1 MDKLY
6 ISNLI
11 VSQMVDISS
20 FINILVCEINHCTL
34 GYSILN
40 EYGEKTHKSSF
51 HAKHPL
57 DAWGG
62 FAGGCFKNQLKIDF

>member
-1 MDKLY
+1 
-6 ISNLI
+6 
-11 VSQMVDISS
+11 MVDIS

-34 GYSILN
+34 GYFILN
-40 EYGEKTHKSSF
+40 EYRGKTRKSIF
-51 HAKHPL
+51 HAKRLL

>member
-1 MDKLY
+1 M
-6 ISNLI
+6 I
-11 VSQMVDISS
+11 DIS

-40 EYGEKTHKSSF
+40 EYRGGGGGGKTRKSIF
-51 HAKHPL
+51 HAKRPL

>member
-1 MDKLY
+1 
-6 ISNLI
+6 
-11 VSQMVDISS
+11 MVDIS

-34 GYSILN
+34 VYSILN
-40 EYGEKTHKSSF
+40 EYRGKTHKSIF
-51 HAKHPL
+51 HAKRPL